1 MNTQT
6 ACFTSKSAASS
17 RRPSRAAGAA
27 MATQRARPVAAAVA
41 IVFGLASPLALATN
55 RIVSSCLDDGTPG
68 TLRSVISAV
77 TTVTGD
83 TVDMSGLSCPG
94 NVIALATNGNH
105 IYVSQMNLAIKGPA
119 GSVLTID
126 GSALYEG
133 VYYNHADLFQHTN
146 TGTLSIQDLALTGG
160 HQKHKDIVSLGGC
173 LQSAGNV
180 SLTNVTISSCTN
192 SSYNLTAKGGA
203 VYAAGNVILN
213 HSTISD
219 SSNTSAKSSCRGG
232 AIYAKGLLTLDHSTI
247 SGNSASCKSAARG
260 GGVYAVG
267 DLVAQ
272 YSTVSGNTSESNGDV
287 ALGGGLFAQKNLT
300 LQASVVD
307 SNKVDG
313 VYGSAGGGAKAL
325 GTFLGSYSS
334 IDGNVAYGSGFGAGL
349 NLNGASNSILGST
362 ISNNVSQ
369 NGFAGIDV
377 VNGGIVGSTFV
388 LRNSTVSG
396 NIAFGSGGGLY
407 VDSRTTKLYNSTIAF
422 NQATQQSGVVLK
434 ATIAS
439 MEATLQST
447 LMSNN
452 KFFSGDDDLDVVI
465 GNGYTLTFN
474 DGDLAAPANNLI
486 RVTTA
491 TNLPTDTIS
500 GVCPHLGALRDNG
513 GLTKTHALESGSDA
527 IDAGNIVYLSFFDQR
542 GSSVINGTADYL
554 RVYGTNADIGAYE
567 VQKGDVVFTASFEGC
582 APVPV

>member
-105 IYVSQMNLAIKGPA
+105 IDVSQMNLAIKGPA

-146 TGTLSIQDLALTGG
+146 TGTLSIQDLALSGG

-232 AIYAKGLLTLDHSTI
+232 AIYAKGQLTLDHSTI
-247 SGNSASCKSAARG
+247 SGNSATCFNNAKG
-260 GGVYAVG
+260 GGLYAYG
-267 DLVAQ
+267 NLVAQ
-272 YSTVSGNTSESNGDV
+272 YSAISANSAESTDKV
-287 ALGGGLFAQKNLT
+287 AYGGGLFAKSGLSVQATVISKNK
-300 LQASVVD
+300 A
-307 SNKVDG
+307 DG
-313 VYGSAGGGAKAL
+313 VYGSAGGGAKVL
-325 GTFLGSYSS
+325 GNFVGNYST
-334 IDGNVAYGSGFGAGL
+334 IDGNKAYGSGFGAGL
-349 NLNGASNSILGST
+349 NLNGTTNTILGTT

-369 NGFAGIDV
+369 GGYSGLDV
-377 VNGGIVGSTFV
+377 VTNGVVGSSFV
-388 LRNSTVSG
+388 SKNSTISG
-396 NIAFGSGGGLY
+396 NTANGSSGAASIDA
-407 VDSRTTKLYNSTIAF
+407 VTTKFYNSTIAF
-422 NQATQQSGVVLK
+422 NRAAIFPGLVLVAK
-434 ATIAS
+434 NSS
-439 MEATLQST
+439 MDVTLQST

-452 KFFSGDDDLDVVI
+452 TLGSGEDDLTTNTDNGHVV
-465 GNGYTLTFN
+465 TFN
-474 DGDLAAPANNLI
+474 GGNLAALANNLV
-486 RVTTA
+486 RVTQVM
-491 TNLPTDTIS
+491 NLPTDT
-500 GVCPHLGALRDNG
+500 L
-513 GLTKTHALESGSDA
+513 
-527 IDAGNIVYLSFFDQR
+527 
-542 GSSVINGTADYL
+542 
-554 RVYGTNADIGAYE
+554 
-567 VQKGDVVFTASFEGC
+567 
-582 APVPV
+582 